1 MRDKSKVVRT
11 ALRAAK
17 RRRYDIGGIAD
28 PYGMMETEEEL
39 RKKNPLYQNTGD
51 LGFLNPHPYDPAT
64 DPTTLGTNTNAG
76 QLGTGLPNGFG
87 GALTPTGPKGN
98 DLVPYDNS
106 NYQPGAVQTFGLPT
120 NDFVAYNN
128 ANYQPGAVQS
138 FSLAPPSSTALTSTP
153 AQVAALNVATNPNQM
168 FTDSGKITSHFN
180 EPLPGYLGPLQQAFV
195 DESKAAMA
203 AYGNLADTFA
213 ANQTATPTAA
223 EVDQSLPGA
232 VAGANLA
239 GTFDPMASQDVL
251 GDVSHGAFGLS
262 GPMGLSN
269 AMQETNEQVDAQE
282 AEQAAAEQAA
292 AEQAAAAETE
302 NAGSETENGGPEEG
316 GGAPEGGGG
325 GAPEGGGG
333 GPDEKRGGRI
343 HMRHKYDVDYPLD
356 KDRDNKLTY
365 MKPKEFLKK
374 ARPLNMDK
382 DDKKDIKGFKHS
394 IENGHKLDPLAL
406 YPHNRENGR
415 HRAVAAKELGIK
427 EVPVHNYRKEA
438 HGGSIVDKALML
450 TSRRLSAA
458 KAPK

>member
-51 LGFLNPHPYDPAT
+51 LRFLNSDPYDPT
-64 DPTTLGTNTNAG
+64 KDPTTLGPNTNAG

-138 FSLAPPSSTALTSTP
+138 FSLAPPSSPALTSTP

-168 FTDSGKITSHFN
+168 FTDSGKISSRAG
-180 EPLPGYLGPLQQAFV
+180 EQLPGFLGPERSAFV
-195 DESKAAMA
+195 DQSKAAMA
-203 AYGNLADTFA
+203 AYGNLADNFA

-232 VAGANLA
+232 VTGQNLV
-239 GTFDPMASQDVL
+239 GSFDPLASQDVL
-251 GDVSHGAFGLS
+251 GDVSHGTFGLS

-292 AEQAAAAETE
+292 AEQAAAEQAAAEQAAAAEAE

-316 GGAPEGGGG
+316 GDAPEGGGG
-325 GAPEGGGG
+325 GAPEGGG
-333 GPDEKRGGRI
+333 DNEKRGGRI
-343 HMRHKYDVDYPLD
+343 HMRQKYAVKRIPIHNS
-356 KDRDNKLTY
+356 RN
-365 MKPKEFLKK
+365 E
-374 ARPLNMDK
+374 AR
-382 DDKKDIKGFKHS
+382 
-394 IENGHKLDPLAL
+394 
-406 YPHNRENGR
+406 
-415 HRAVAAKELGIK
+415 
-427 EVPVHNYRKEA
+427 
-438 HGGSIVDKALML
+438 GGSIVDKALML

>member
-39 RKKNPLYQNTGD
+39 SKKNPLYQNTGD
-51 LGFLNPHPYDPAT
+51 LGFSKTQHYDPT
-64 DPTTLGTNTNAG
+64 KDPTTLGPNTNAG

-138 FSLAPPSSTALTSTP
+138 FSLAPPSSPALTSTP

-168 FTDSGKITSHFN
+168 FTDSGKITSRAG
-180 EPLPGYLGPLQQAFV
+180 EALPGFLGPERSAFV
-195 DESKAAMA
+195 DQSKAAMA
-203 AYGNLADTFA
+203 AYGNLADNFA

-232 VAGANLA
+232 VTGQNLA
-239 GTFDPMASQDVL
+239 GTFDPMASTDVL
-251 GDVSHGAFGLS
+251 GDVSHGTFGLS

-282 AEQAAAEQAA
+282 AQQEAEQAAAEQAA
-292 AEQAAAAETE
+292 AEQAAAAEAE
-302 NAGSETENGGPEEG
+302 NTGSENENGGSEEG
-316 GGAPEGGGG
+316 SGAPEGGGG

-343 HMRHKYDVDYPLD
+343 HMRHKYTV
-356 KDRDNKLTY
+356 KR
-365 MKPKEFLKK
+365 
-374 ARPLNMDK
+374 
-382 DDKKDIKGFKHS
+382 I
-394 IENGHKLDPLAL
+394 
-406 YPHNRENGR
+406 
-415 HRAVAAKELGIK
+415 
-427 EVPVHNYRKEA
+427 PVHNSRNEA
-438 HGGSIVDKALML
+438 RGGSIVDKALML